1 MLQLF
6 EKYCHSMKVP
16 HMSEPI
22 DGFEI
27 SMPGRNG
34 HEWGGNKRKGSN
46 IVAYIIH
53 FKCSVIWWYIDS
65 TEHLNDQWRY
75 QCWRERWTKVYFLL
89 SLWGWRSSRSAR
101 ILPAHPF
108 SISFS
113 NRIHEKSSIVQP
125 FWFQPF
131 ICFRAVNSGSPLAT
145 RLFCLH
151 MERIQTA
158 WQNTTIHNML
168 QLWGQVF
175 WPLHRLFKLK
185 DPLVVSQ
192 SSPRRRSRYHCARSR
207 PVFHTWIAIHF
218 DFRRDDPE
226 QKSGPISTS
235 PNSICLLLIWL

>member
-1 MLQLF
+1 
-6 EKYCHSMKVP
+6 
-16 HMSEPI
+16 
-22 DGFEI
+22 
-27 SMPGRNG
+27 MPGRNG
-34 HEWGGNKRKGSN
+34 HEWEVIRGRAVTSWLIWSILNARLFDD
-46 IVAYIIH
+46 IYILPSKWSMEVSMLKKFI
-53 FKCSVIWWYIDS
+53 FSCRFGDGDLQ
-65 TEHLNDQWRY
+65 E
-75 QCWRERWTKVYFLL
+75 
-89 SLWGWRSSRSAR
+89 SAR

-113 NRIHEKSSIVQP
+113 NRIHEKSSVVQP

-175 WPLHRLFKLK
+175 LPLHSCLQAEG
-185 DPLVVSQ
+185 PTVVSQ
-192 SSPRRRSRYHCARSR
+192 SPPRRRSRYHCARSR
-207 PVFHTWIAIHF
+207 PVFHTWIAMHYLSERHF

-235 PNSICLLLIWL
+235 PNSICLLLI